1 MKKENLLTALFITL
15 IVIVFGALAFALNL
29 VTGPIIEKNKQQGEL
44 SSLKEVMPDAENF
57 ELLESLKDVPSTV
70 TAIYKETS
78 GKGYVLRFS
87 TTSMYSESP
96 LVFTLGVT
104 TDGKISGVKVNE
116 YHESLDFKDYP
127 LTFIGKD
134 SALTGVT
141 IHAGVTFS
149 STAFKNAVEEGLK
162 CLIDND
168 LIKEGVKTDDQ
179 ILLELI
185 PTVHGGMISAGNLRA
200 EEIKASGNIVKGYKA
215 LSDAG
220 YAFIMKEADKMYL
233 VIFNNLGTH
242 AIYDTEG
249 NDVTADHETLATEAS
264 AKVTINNSVD
274 KLIKKV
280 ERIEGATDIKKINI
294 EIYNTVVAA
303 VSFNVDGKVHYGFY
317 TRNYGYRNNVME
329 IFVILDENGAIVST
343 SATECFFD
351 IEYYNGVDPNFT
363 EKNYYNGLVGLNDS
377 TFDGSQTIIGGATL
391 TSNGF
396 KESLNDAFKA
406 FKTISSNVVEGTE
419 NE

>member
-15 IVIVFGALAFALNL
+15 IVVVFGGLAIALNL
-29 VTGPIIEKNKQQGEL
+29 FTGPIIEKNNQQGEL
-44 SSLKEVMPDAENF
+44 APLKEVMPDAENF

-87 TTSMYSESP
+87 TTSKYSEAP

-116 YHESLDFKDYP
+116 YHESLDFGEYP

-149 STAFKNAVEEGLK
+149 STAFKEAVEAGLK

-185 PTVHGGMISAGNLRA
+185 PTVHSGMVSSGNLRA
-200 EEIKASGNIVKGYKA
+200 EEIEASGNIVKGYKA

-249 NDVTADHETLATEAS
+249 NDVTADHEALATEAS
-264 AKVTINNSVD
+264 AKVGANTRVEA
-274 KLIKKV
+274 LTKKV
-280 ERIEGATDIKKINI
+280 TAAVKDATDIKPINVKV
-294 EIYNTVVAA
+294 YNTIVAA
-303 VSFNVDGKVHYGFY
+303 VEFKVNEQTYYGFY
-317 TRNYGYRNNVME
+317 SKSYGFEMMD
-329 IFVILDENGAIVST
+329 IFVILDNNGTIVSAT
-343 SATECFFD
+343 ATEYVFEKQYF
-351 IEYYNGVDPNFT
+351 GALDPNFNET
-363 EKNYYNGLVGLNDS
+363 KYSDGLVGLNDS
-377 TFDGSQTIIGGATL
+377 TFDGSQTLIGGATMS
-391 TSNGF
+391 SNAF

>member
-1 MKKENLLTALFITL
+1 
-15 IVIVFGALAFALNL
+15 
-29 VTGPIIEKNKQQGEL
+29 
-44 SSLKEVMPDAENF
+44 
-57 ELLESLKDVPSTV
+57 
-70 TAIYKETS
+70 
-78 GKGYVLRFS
+78 
-87 TTSMYSESP
+87 
-96 LVFTLGVT
+96 
-104 TDGKISGVKVNE
+104 
-116 YHESLDFKDYP
+116 
-127 LTFIGKD
+127 
-134 SALTGVT
+134 
-141 IHAGVTFS
+141 
-149 STAFKNAVEEGLK
+149 
-162 CLIDND
+162 
-168 LIKEGVKTDDQ
+168 
-179 ILLELI
+179 
-185 PTVHGGMISAGNLRA
+185 
-200 EEIKASGNIVKGYKA
+200 
-215 LSDAG
+215 
-220 YAFIMKEADKMYL
+220 MKEADKMYL

-351 IEYYNGVDPNFT
+351 IEYYHGVDPNFT
-363 EKNYYNGLVGLNDS
+363 EKDYYNGLVGLNDS

-396 KESLNDAFKA
+396 KESLNDSFKA